1 MNETSD
7 GNIGKLLQDLLNE
20 VQLLTVQTKVTALEK
35 FKNDYLTTDMRRQA
49 YDAIDGEKTLQEIST
64 SIGCK
69 LNTLQIFAQTLVEND
84 LVDVVGTI
92 GRSRILSKSVAKI
105 AIYYAAKALEK
116 GNE

>member
-1 MNETSD
+1 VNENS
-7 GNIGKLLQDLLNE
+7 NLEKILSDLLKE
-20 VQLLTVQTKVTALEK
+20 VQLLTVETKVTALEK
-35 FKNDYLTTDMRRQA
+35 FKSDYLTTDMRRQA

-69 LNTLQIFAQTLVEND
+69 LNTLQIFAQTLVESD
-84 LVDVVGTI
+84 LVDVVNTK
-92 GRSRILSKSVAKI
+92 GRSRVLSKSVAKI